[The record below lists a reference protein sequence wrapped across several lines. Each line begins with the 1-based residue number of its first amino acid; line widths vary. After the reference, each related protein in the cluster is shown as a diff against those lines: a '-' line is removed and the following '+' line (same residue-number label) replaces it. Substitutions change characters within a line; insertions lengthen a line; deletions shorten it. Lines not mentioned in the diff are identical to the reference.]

1 MKLELKHIAPY
12 LPYGLI
18 VKHNDED
25 TLLTDLHVS
34 GIINPVKY
42 EAGITSVIDVDEVKP
57 ILRPIRSI
65 TEDEAFEFLKRVMP
79 ESKRDLEKGS
89 YTFKNDEGIMCFNN
103 KDYRLCDYSLIVDN
117 DSMGVEC
124 EYKTGGYSCYYPNI
138 SGYEW
143 LFKHHFDVFGL
154 IKKGLAVDKTKLK

>member
-57 ILRPIRSI
+57 ILRPISSM
-65 TEDEAFEFLKRVMP
+65 T
-79 ESKRDLEKGS
+79 LEEIREMQGV
-89 YTFKNDEGIMCFNN
+89 
-103 KDYRLCDYSLIVDN
+103 VDN
-117 DSMGVEC
+117 EGVYIAVSKSDIWFE
-124 EYKTGGYSCYYPNI
+124 EHVLDPNAGHMELYI
-138 SGYEW
+138 TDLYNAYEW
-143 LFKHHFDVFGL
+143 LFKHHFDIFDL
-154 IKKGLAVDKTKLK
+154 IDKGLAVDKTKLK

>member
-57 ILRPIRSI
+57 ILRPNGDLFKDEVYI
-65 TEDEAFEFLKRVMP
+65 TSLCNLIADCSGEFDKITIGNYIATCIDGK
-79 ESKRDLEKGS
+79 E
-89 YTFKNDEGIMCFNN
+89 
-103 KDYRLCDYSLIVDN
+103 IVHIDWR
-117 DSMGVEC
+117 
-124 EYKTGGYSCYYPNI
+124 GGTPTYSCDGNVYGFPYKA
-138 SGYEW
+138 YEW
-143 LFKHHFDVFGL
+143 LFKHHFDIFGL
-154 IKKGLAVDKTKLK
+154 IDKGLAVSK

>member
-57 ILRPIRSI
+57 ILRPISSM
-65 TEDEAFEFLKRVMP
+65 T
-79 ESKRDLEKGS
+79 LEEIREMQGV
-89 YTFKNDEGIMCFNN
+89 
-103 KDYRLCDYSLIVDN
+103 VDN
-117 DSMGVEC
+117 EEVYIAVSKSDIWFEENVLDPNDGHMEL
-124 EYKTGGYSCYYPNI
+124 YSTDLYNA
-138 SGYEW
+138 YEW
-143 LFKHHFDVFGL
+143 LFKHHFDIFGL
-154 IKKGLAVDKTKLK
+154 IDKGLSVSK